1 MFGEV
6 KKKKKK
12 KKNVSCCCGEVN
24 NNMLLCECEGDEAW
38 HMECEVG
45 Q

>member
-6 KKKKKK
+6 KKN
-12 KKNVSCCCGEVN
+12 KKNKNVCVN
-24 NNMLLCECEGDEAW
+24 VRERVRERGWKCSAAW